1 MAISTTQSEIEW
13 PFVSVVMPV
22 RNEAAHIADCLAGA
36 LGQDYPADRFEVLVA
51 DGCST
56 DATPQI
62 IAELHAQ
69 HPNLRLI
76 PNPQR
81 ITPTGLNAAI
91 VAARGEIIARMDA
104 HTEYAPDYL
113 RQCVAVLRETGAQNV
128 GGAARTKADG
138 YLQQAISLAYHSP
151 FSAGGARFHNVE
163 YEGEVDTVTY
173 GCWRKQTLIDL
184 GLFDEE
190 LVRNQDDE
198 LNLRLTRQGGKIWQ
212 SARIRSWYH
221 PRASLTAL
229 LRQYSQYGYWKVR
242 VIQKHKIPASWRH
255 LVPGAWL
262 GSLIGLALLAPFN
275 RWFLALLL
283 LHLFTYLLANLA
295 ATVLTCRRASQFE
308 FLPIL
313 PLVFACY
320 HFGYG
325 FGFLR
330 GLIDFVLLRRRARET
345 FSTLTRGQNR

>member
-1 MAISTTQSEIEW
+1 MIDTTAKPEIDW

-22 RNEAAHIADCLAGA
+22 RNEAAHIADCLADA

-62 IAELHAQ
+62 IAELQSQ

-91 VAARGEIIARMDA
+91 RAAHGEIIARMDA
-104 HTEYAPDYL
+104 HTEYARDYL
-113 RQCVAVLRETGAQNV
+113 RQCVMVLKETGAQNA
-128 GGAARTKADG
+128 GGAARTKANG

-173 GCWRKQTLIDL
+173 GCWRKQTLLDL

-221 PRASLTAL
+221 PRASLAAL

-242 VIQKHKIPASWRH
+242 VIQKHKLPASWRH

-262 GSLIGLALLAPFN
+262 GSLILLTLLAPVHHWIF
-275 RWFLALLL
+275 ALLMV
-283 LHLFTYLLANLA
+283 HLFVYLLANLM
-295 ATVLTCRRASQFE
+295 ATALTCLRANDFR

-313 PLVFACY
+313 PVVFACY
-320 HFGYG
+320 HVGYG

-330 GLIDFVLLRRRARET
+330 GLIDFVLLRRGARES
-345 FSTLTRGQNR
+345 FSTLTRGQNP

>member
-1 MAISTTQSEIEW
+1 MADSTTQPETDW

-62 IAELHAQ
+62 IAELHLR

-91 VAARGEIIARMDA
+91 LAARGEIIARMDA

-113 RQCVAVLRETGAQNV
+113 RQCVTALGETGAQNV
-128 GGAARTKADG
+128 GGAARTKATG

-173 GCWRKQTLIDL
+173 GCWRKQTLLDL
-184 GLFDEE
+184 ELFDEE

-221 PRASLTAL
+221 PRASLAAL
-229 LRQYSQYGYWKVR
+229 FRQYSQYGYWKVR
-242 VIQKHKIPASWRH
+242 VIQKHKLPASWRH

-262 GSLIGLALLAPFN
+262 GSLVLLLLLAPFS
-275 RWFLALLL
+275 RWFFALLALHLL
-283 LHLFTYLLANLA
+283 SYLLANLT
-295 ATVLTCRRASQFE
+295 ATLLTCRPAGRFQ

-313 PLVFACY
+313 PIVFACY

-330 GLIDFVLLRRRARET
+330 GLMDFVLLRRGARET
-345 FSTLTRGQNR
+345 FSALTRGQSR

>member
-1 MAISTTQSEIEW
+1 MTNPIAQPETNW

-36 LGQDYPADRFEVLVA
+36 LGQDYPQDCLEVLVA
-51 DGCST
+51 DGDST

-62 IAELHAQ
+62 IAELHVQ

-76 PNPQR
+76 PNPRQ

-91 VAARGEIIARMDA
+91 LAARGEIIARMDA

-113 RQCVAVLRETGAQNV
+113 RQCVMVLKETGAQNV
-128 GGAARTKADG
+128 GGAARTKATG

-173 GCWRKQTLIDL
+173 GCWRKETLLDL

-262 GSLIGLALLAPFN
+262 GSLFVLLALAPFS
-275 RWFLALLL
+275 RWFLVLLL
-283 LHLFTYLLANLA
+283 LHLFTYLLANLT
-295 ATVLTCRRASQFE
+295 ATVLTCRRTGQLQ

-313 PLVFACY
+313 PIVFACY

-330 GLIDFVLLRRRARET
+330 GLVDFVLFRRGARES
-345 FSTLTRGQNR
+345 FSTLTRGKTR